1 VGLFNRR
8 KVFAWVAAE
17 GLPAIATGD
26 VHCEDHVSSWKT
38 LLPCEK
44 EEQAIVSFLRSDGR
58 ASLVPFSVGVRAV
71 ASAAAAA

>member
-1 VGLFNRR
+1 
-8 KVFAWVAAE
+8 VAAE

-58 ASLVPFSVGVRAV
+58 ASLVPFSTGVHTV
-71 ASAAAAA
+71 ASVAA